1 MLGCDELN
9 RLRTELAPQ
18 FDAQSGSESEFLGA
32 RTKRLN
38 NLFMR
43 APTTR
48 QMAIPP
54 ILLGAADHILLPG
67 ETAQALH
74 WDASFYPFRNPGPV
88 TQQGSLWAVTDFT
101 AENGATWF
109 APGSHRLPLGQDLG
123 FDDPTVQAI
132 MTAGSVAFWLG
143 RTYHGAG
150 ENRSDS
156 WRYGA
161 IAGYTL
167 GWLRSQQNQ
176 YVLVPREEVRA
187 MPESLRSL
195 VGYASHGQ
203 IGVAD
208 YNVI

>member
-1 MLGCDELN
+1 MLGEPPAVDVDSGASDICVLHGEKDCVRGLVVGPGANKQKLHLDENGYEFYDDPN
-9 RLRTELAPQ
+9 RPHLQ
-18 FDAQSGSESEFLGA
+18 V
-32 RTKRLN
+32 
-38 NLFMR
+38 
-43 APTTR
+43 
-48 QMAIPP
+48 MAMW
-54 ILLGAADHILLPG
+54 
-67 ETAQALH
+67 AL
-74 WDASFYPFRNPGPV
+74 S
-88 TQQGSLWAVTDFT
+88 DFT

>member
-1 MLGCDELN
+1 ML
-9 RLRTELAPQ
+9 RRPAPP
-18 FDAQSGSESEFLGA
+18 L
-32 RTKRLN
+32 
-38 NLFMR
+38 
-43 APTTR
+43 
-48 QMAIPP
+48 
-54 ILLGAADHILLPG
+54 LLPI
-67 ETAQALH
+67 AVLAALACASEPVS
-74 WDASFYPFRNPGPV
+74 DASRR
-88 TQQGSLWAVTDFT
+88 
-101 AENGATWF
+101 ERIERATETV
-109 APGSHRLPLGQDLG
+109 G
-123 FDDPTVQAI
+123 DDPTVQAI